1 MNFCY
6 VQIKKAAQKRKE
18 EDADFEE
25 KRMILG
31 ITAEGDEDEN
41 DKENLVRRRE
51 MIRSRLEK
59 EPVMFFGQEEEDIRH
74 RRGGDI
80 VSRWR
85 DKRDSSPVLYRVS
98 QIPSQYYSD
107 LLCSSVSNC
116 SRGLLLSLVFH
127 CMLSSI
133 VRHGVA
139 EEQSESVF
147 LVIMLEFWN
156 VIFITPYIWLPLLFG
171 ICLLPF

>member
-1 MNFCY
+1 MY
-6 VQIKKAAQKRKE
+6 GSQIKKAAQKRKE

-41 DKENLVRRRE
+41 DKENLIRRRE

-59 EPVMFFGQEEEDIRH
+59 DTLMFGLEEEDIRH

-85 DKRDSSPVLYRVS
+85 DKRDSSPVQYRVS
-98 QIPSQYYSD
+98 QILRQ
-107 LLCSSVSNC
+107 
-116 SRGLLLSLVFH
+116 
-127 CMLSSI
+127 
-133 VRHGVA
+133 
-139 EEQSESVF
+139 
-147 LVIMLEFWN
+147 
-156 VIFITPYIWLPLLFG
+156 
-171 ICLLPF
+171 

>member
-1 MNFCY
+1 MFFFFKKKKVFWPALSLTRKFVPFSRNDLNFCY

-41 DKENLVRRRE
+41 DKENLMRRRE

-59 EPVMFFGQEEEDIRH
+59 EPLMFGQEEEDIRH
-74 RRGGDI
+74 RRGGDV

-85 DKRDSSPVLYRVS
+85 DKRDSSPVHYRVS
-98 QIPSQYYSD
+98 V
-107 LLCSSVSNC
+107 L
-116 SRGLLLSLVFH
+116 
-127 CMLSSI
+127 
-133 VRHGVA
+133 
-139 EEQSESVF
+139 
-147 LVIMLEFWN
+147 
-156 VIFITPYIWLPLLFG
+156 
-171 ICLLPF
+171 